1 VVNASEITTR
11 IGTAR
16 STFSRGSRVPTTRPD
31 ATSPPTTTTSASSQ
45 SSGESSSTCLIAGVK
60 VGRRTPSNQA

>member
-1 VVNASEITTR
+1 MVPTSEIATR

-16 STFSRGSRVPTTRPD
+16 STFSRGSRVPTTRLD
-31 ATSPPTTTTSASSQ
+31 ATSTPTTTTSTSSH

-60 VGRRTPSNQA
+60 VGRRTPSSQA